1 MALQNASGGNAPVC
15 HLPSGIENSLL
26 LCLAVA
32 VSAVCGFI
40 FTHRKRGELEGT
52 TAISSYLIGARRET
66 YKASINQSTRNAR
79 KLAICGVIS
88 QENKVRTM

>member
-1 MALQNASGGNAPVC
+1 MC
-15 HLPSGIENSLL
+15 HLPSGIENRLL
-26 LCLAVA
+26 LCLAA
-32 VSAVCGFI
+32 EVSAVCGFI
-40 FTHRKRGELEGT
+40 FTPGEEGEGKLEGT

-66 YKASINQSTRNAR
+66 YKAGTNQSTRNAR